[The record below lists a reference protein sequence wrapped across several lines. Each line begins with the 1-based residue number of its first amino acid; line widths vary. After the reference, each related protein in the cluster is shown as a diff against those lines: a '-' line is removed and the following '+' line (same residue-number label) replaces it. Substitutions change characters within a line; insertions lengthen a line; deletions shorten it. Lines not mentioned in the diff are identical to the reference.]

1 LGLSIS
7 ERIVEEHGGRMIFTS
22 EVGEG
27 TQVEVILPID
37 NNRQ

>member
-1 LGLSIS
+1 
-7 ERIVEEHGGRMIFTS
+7 MIFTS